1 MLIALLDAPARRPT
15 LYLETLATMRTFHRT
30 ARSIALLLAL
40 LIVPSL
46 QLDAQATAQKSAAKV
61 GAPAAATQIQTGPG
75 GWIKEF
81 GTMWTFDAPPLTYW
95 KGRYGF
101 EPNKE
106 WLEHVQLSS
115 VRIPGCSASF
125 VSDNGLVMTN
135 HHCARACITAVSP
148 KDTSYQDAGFVSAKL
163 EDEKKCA
170 MTYADQLVGF
180 EDVTAKVRAAVTA
193 KATAQQVE
201 QRDKAIDEMQAA
213 CQKAT
218 GHVCQVVTFYQGG
231 KYALYQYKRY
241 TDVRLVMAPEE
252 GISFFGGDPD
262 NFTYPRFDLD
272 LTLLRVYE
280 NGKPLQP
287 AHYLRWNAKGATDGE
302 LTFVVGNPGSTG
314 RLLTMAQM
322 EYLRDV
328 TYPAQ
333 LAGYT
338 LQIALYKELA
348 AQSEAN
354 KRLYENT
361 VFGLE
366 NSQKAVTGYNVG
378 LMDKSIMAGKAA
390 FEKDFRAR
398 IMGKADLAA
407 KYGKA
412 WDNIAAAQ
420 KELGGFAVAM
430 QFQGFGGGSNLLN
443 FAGALVRL
451 PEQEKLADS
460 LRLPQYRGAA
470 LARLKGQLG
479 MNIPIDNEMEK
490 RLLAMQLTRAQKSLP
505 ANDPFLVAALG
516 GRSPEVAAEVL
527 VNGTT
532 LGAADAR
539 KALLDGGAA
548 AVMGSADPMIALARI
563 VNPMATK
570 HAMRA
575 QKLTTAISANVELV
589 GQALYAAYGEALPP
603 DATFTLRI
611 SDGIVAGFPYNGTI
625 APYKT
630 SIYGLYARSAEFDNK
645 PPFKLP
651 ARWEA
656 ARGTVDMTTPLD
668 FTLTADIIGGN
679 SGSPVINRAGEVV
692 GLIFDGN
699 IESLPNRF
707 IFTDDVARSV
717 AVHTAGL
724 TEALKKV
731 YGATRLTDEL
741 LAAGA
746 KK

>member
-1 MLIALLDAPARRPT
+1 MRRHLGSLRFVAT
-15 LYLETLATMRTFHRT
+15 LVAV
-30 ARSIALLLAL
+30 LLLPA
-40 LIVPSL
+40 L
-46 QLDAQATAQKSAAKV
+46 QLSAQAAVKSAPSP
-61 GAPAAATQIQTGPG
+61 APKAAASVMTTPQVQTGPG

-81 GTMWTFDAPPLTYW
+81 GTMWTFDAPPLAYW

-101 EPNKE
+101 EPSKA
-106 WLEHVQLSS
+106 WLDHVQLSS

-148 KDTSYQDAGFVSAKL
+148 KDTSYQEAGFVSANTA
-163 EDEKKCA
+163 DEKKCS
-170 MTYADQLVGF
+170 MTYADQLVSM
-180 EDVTAKVRAAVTA
+180 EDVTAQVRSAVTA

-201 QRDKAIDEMQAA
+201 QRDKAINDLQAS
-213 CQKAT
+213 CKTAT
-218 GHVCQVVTFYQGG
+218 GLECQVVTFYQGG
-231 KYALYQYKRY
+231 KYSLYRYKRY
-241 TDVRLVMAPEE
+241 NDVRLVMAPEE
-252 GISFFGGDPD
+252 AISFFGGDPD
-262 NFTYPRFDLD
+262 NFTYPRYDLD

-280 NGKPLQP
+280 NGAPMKTE
-287 AHYLRWNAKGATDGE
+287 HYLRWNAAGAKDGE
-302 LTFVVGNPGSTG
+302 LTFVPGNPGSTG

-328 TYPAQ
+328 QYPAT
-333 LAGYT
+333 LAGYKA
-338 LQIALYKELA
+338 QIALYKELA
-348 AQSEAN
+348 GQSEAN
-354 KRLYENT
+354 KRLYENQI
-361 VFGLE
+361 FGLE
-366 NSQKAVTGYNVG
+366 NSQKAVTGYNAG
-378 LMDKSIMAGKAA
+378 LIDASIMARKVA

-398 IMGKADLAA
+398 ILGKADLAA
-407 KYGKA
+407 KYGKS
-412 WDNIAAAQ
+412 WDNIAKAQ
-420 KELGGFAVAM
+420 KELGSFAVAQ

-443 FAGALVRL
+443 LAAGLVRI

-460 LRLPQYRGAA
+460 LRLPQYRAQGM
-470 LARLKGQLG
+470 ARMKGQMG
-479 MNIPIDNEMEK
+479 MNVPIDLVMEK
-490 RLLAMQLTRAQKSLP
+490 RLLALQLTRAQGGMP
-505 ANDPFLVAALG
+505 ANDPFLKAALA
-516 GRSPEVAAEVL
+516 GRTPEAAAEAL
-527 VNGTT
+527 ISGTT
-532 LGAADAR
+532 LGSPDAR
-539 KALLDGGAA
+539 KALLAGGAA
-548 AVMGSADPMIALARI
+548 AVASSTDPLVVLARA

-570 HAMRA
+570 HSMRA
-575 QKLTTAISANVELV
+575 LALNTTISANVELV
-589 GQALYAAYGEALPP
+589 GQAIYAAYGEIMPP

-630 SIYGLYARSAEFDNK
+630 SFYGLYARSAEFDNK
-645 PPFKLP
+645 APFKLP

-707 IFTDDVARSV
+707 IFTDEVARSV

-731 YGATRLTDEL
+731 YGASRLTDEL
-741 LAAGA
+741 TAAG
-746 KK
+746 KKK

>member
-1 MLIALLDAPARRPT
+1 
-15 LYLETLATMRTFHRT
+15 
-30 ARSIALLLAL
+30 
-40 LIVPSL
+40 
-46 QLDAQATAQKSAAKV
+46 
-61 GAPAAATQIQTGPG
+61 
-75 GWIKEF
+75 
-81 GTMWTFDAPPLTYW
+81 MWTFDAPPLTYW

-101 EPNKE
+101 EPTKE
-106 WLEHVQLSS
+106 WLDHVQLSS

-148 KDTSYQDAGFVSAKL
+148 KDTSYQEAGFVSAKL

-170 MTYADQLVGF
+170 MTYADQLVGM

-201 QRDKAIDEMQAA
+201 QRDKAIGELQAS
-213 CQKAT
+213 CQKET
-218 GHVCQVVTFYQGG
+218 GLVCQVVTFYQGG
-231 KYALYQYKRY
+231 KYSLYRYKRY
-241 TDVRLVMAPEE
+241 NDVRLVMAPEE
-252 GISFFGGDPD
+252 GISFYGGDPD
-262 NFTYPRFDLD
+262 NFTYPRYDLD

-280 NGKPLQP
+280 NGKPFQAP
-287 AHYLRWNAKGATDGE
+287 HYLRWNANGAKDNE

-328 TYPAQ
+328 QYPAT
-333 LAGYT
+333 LAGYKA
-338 LQIALYKELA
+338 QIALYKELV

-354 KRLYENT
+354 KRLYENN
-361 VFGLE
+361 VFSLE
-366 NSQKAVTGYNVG
+366 NSQKATIGYNAG
-378 LMDKSIMAGKAA
+378 LIDKSIMARKAA

-398 IMGKADLAA
+398 IMAKPELAA

-420 KELGGFAVAM
+420 KELGSFAVAQ
-430 QFQGFGGGSNLLN
+430 QFQGFAGGSGLLG
-443 FAGALVRL
+443 FASALVRV

-470 LARLKGQLG
+470 LARLKAQLG
-479 MNIPIDNEMEK
+479 MNGAVDLAMET
-490 RLLAMQLTRAQKSLP
+490 RLLALQLGRALKALP
-505 ANDPFLVAALG
+505 ANDPFIVAALG
-516 GRSPEVAAEVL
+516 GRSPEVAAEYL
-527 VNGTT
+527 VNGTR
-532 LGAADAR
+532 LNDVAAR

-548 AVMGSADPMIALARI
+548 AVKASTDPMVVLART
-563 VNPMATK
+563 VNPLATK

-575 QKLTTAISANVELV
+575 MKLNTTISANVELV
-589 GQALYAAYGEALPP
+589 GQAIYAAYGEIMPP

-630 SIYGLYARSAEFDNK
+630 SFYGLYARSAEFDNQ

-656 ARGTVDMTTPLD
+656 ARGIVDMTTPLD

-707 IFTDDVARSV
+707 IYTDEVARSV

-731 YGATRLTDEL
+731 YGATRITDEL
-741 LAAGA
+741 KAAGA
-746 KK
+746 RK